1 MTEPGGA
8 TATGEGTT
16 DDRPERQA
24 RCRWCGR
31 AFALT
36 PGPGRPRQ
44 FCRDGCRQ
52 QAYLARKLASAHGLG
67 DDDVIVSRELVEDL
81 QSRLYCLQAAL
92 EDVDRDL
99 TKSSEP
105 DDVAEAL
112 GWLRENAEP
121 LASFW
126 IEPRT
131 ADA

>member
-1 MTEPGGA
+1 MTQSAPR
-8 TATGEGTT
+8 TPPLGESGEKST
-16 DDRPERQA
+16 RR

-31 AFALT
+31 EFVVA
-36 PGPGRPRQ
+36 PGPGRPRR

-67 DDDVIVSRELVEDL
+67 DDDVIVSRDALEDL

-92 EDVDRDL
+92 EDIDRDL
-99 TKSSEP
+99 ERSREP

-112 GWLRENAEP
+112 AWLRENAAP
-121 LASFW
+121 LAATW